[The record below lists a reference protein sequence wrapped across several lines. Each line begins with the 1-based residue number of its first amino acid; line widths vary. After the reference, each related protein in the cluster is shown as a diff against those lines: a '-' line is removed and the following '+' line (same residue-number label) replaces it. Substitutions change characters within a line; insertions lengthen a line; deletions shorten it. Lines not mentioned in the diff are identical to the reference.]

1 MFLGLATLP
10 VTVPLLAP
18 QDFVRYASAIGVEAP
33 QEERGQRVE
42 LPQPFADR
50 FGWENQVATVARV
63 YEALSPE
70 ERTQVAIV
78 TRNYGEAGAIDFLG
92 ARYGLPKAVSGHNN
106 YWLWGPGS
114 ATGEVAITVG
124 LPREQLERIYAE
136 VTLADTV
143 VSPYA
148 MAFETNIPVYV
159 CRRLKRPLAELWPE
173 LKRFI

>member
-1 MFLGLATLP
+1 MRKQSGS
-10 VTVPLLAP
+10 
-18 QDFVRYASAIGVEAP
+18 RHRR
-33 QEERGQRVE
+33 ERGQRVE

-63 YEALSPE
+63 YATLAPA
-70 ERTQVAIV
+70 ERAQVAIV

-92 ARYGLPKAVSGHNN
+92 PRHGLPKAVSGHNN

-114 ATGEVAITVG
+114 ATGDIAITVG
-124 LPREQLERIYAE
+124 LPRDQLALFYEDITQ
-136 VTLADTV
+136 VDTI

-148 MAFETNIPVYV
+148 MAYETNQPVFL
-159 CRRLKRPLAELWPE
+159 CRRLKRPLEEVWAE